1 MLKADRDAAATTR
14 RTSCRSAHG
23 QGWRRQRAFPAQ
35 QLRQLGDV
43 YGDAPGLVAGE
54 QLTAVSAETLL
65 NSFGSLASGTST
77 VNRCMPLQR
86 RS

>member
-1 MLKADRDAAATTR
+1 VV
-14 RTSCRSAHG
+14 
-23 QGWRRQRAFPAQ
+23 
-35 QLRQLGDV
+35 RQLGDV
-43 YGDAPGLVAGE
+43 GGDAPDLVAGE